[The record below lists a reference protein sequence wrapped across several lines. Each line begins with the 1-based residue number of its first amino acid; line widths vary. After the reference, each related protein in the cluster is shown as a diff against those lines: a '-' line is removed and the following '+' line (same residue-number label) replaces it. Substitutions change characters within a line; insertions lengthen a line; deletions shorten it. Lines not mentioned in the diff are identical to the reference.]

1 MARKPKGGSEAWME
15 DVLTIKVRL
24 TDGVVERTM

>member
-1 MARKPKGGSEAWME
+1 MARKPKGGSEVWME
-15 DVLTIKVRL
+15 DILTIKVPM